1 MAATILTIKNKTPL
15 STWEILGGEQFM
27 PAVPKTTLEYIK
39 IANEGIK
46 KNSVTRLAQLMNIPM
61 KDMAALLN
69 ISYKTLARKKESDTL
84 DSISSS
90 ILIEIAETLSKG
102 LTVFEDPAKLRRW
115 LQKENRALQ
124 GKRPIDFLTIPTGI
138 KMINR
143 LLGRIE
149 EGIYT

>member
-1 MAATILTIKNKTPL
+1 MPATILKTKNKTPL
-15 STWEILGGEQFM
+15 STWEILGGKQFM
-27 PAVPKTTLEYIK
+27 PAVPKTTFEYIK
-39 IANEGIK
+39 IANKGIK

-61 KDMAALLN
+61 KDMASLLN
-69 ISYKTLARKKESDTL
+69 ISYKTLGRKKESDTL

-90 ILIEIAETLSKG
+90 ILIEIAETLAKG

-115 LQKENRALQ
+115 LQKENRALE
-124 GKRPIDFLTIPTGI
+124 GKKPIDFLTIPTGI